1 MSHDTLMNLEVL
13 LDAVG
18 VFCFVLTGVY
28 LLKLKRKAL
37 FKSRLSDPRQ
47 QKDTGSFKVP
57 PIDDLTADMPFEGV
71 LVSAKNDRLSVTAG
85 GRGKG
90 TADPY
95 DEVRRLL
102 NLGMEP
108 HQIAERIKIPRCEI
122 DLIVSL
128 RQIQP
133 NPVPGKTT

>member
-85 GRGKG
+85 GRGRG
-90 TADPY
+90 AADPY